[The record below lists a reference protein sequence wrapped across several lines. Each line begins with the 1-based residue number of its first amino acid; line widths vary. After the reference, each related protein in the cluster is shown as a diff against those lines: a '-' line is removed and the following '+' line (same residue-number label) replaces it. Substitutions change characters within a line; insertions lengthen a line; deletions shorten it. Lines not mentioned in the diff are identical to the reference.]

1 MSSSRALLEL
11 SQIRR
16 MDAPRGPGFVGGSIF
31 FGTEGG
37 FSPGDSVRLPP
48 FRRKAQAMKFWRN
61 NRIDGTFEAPIE
73 QVVTQFRAST
83 WWTADLDVES
93 AVRLFLTD
101 TDGPVSAVWDDE
113 ADLAEVCARALAAG
127 WTGAAGSGQAAVA

>member
-1 MSSSRALLEL
+1 
-11 SQIRR
+11 
-16 MDAPRGPGFVGGSIF
+16 
-31 FGTEGG
+31 
-37 FSPGDSVRLPP
+37 
-48 FRRKAQAMKFWRN
+48 MKFWRN

-73 QVVTQFRAST
+73 QVVTHFRAST
-83 WWTADLDVES
+83 WWTVDLDVES